1 MKTNNQT
8 TQPAPGLPNPEKATF
23 KLIVYFKDGKSR
35 TFYNYHTSYDAES
48 KRIIINEKTG
58 LNKLHNLILFK
69 YANFYKTA
77 ILLHKE
83 TNKQIYRYV
92 NNRLIFSA
100 PFNFTYK
107 DFNILFQFTPQN
119 INANG

>member
-1 MKTNNQT
+1 MKTNQT
-8 TQPAPGLPNPEKATF
+8 PQPAPALPNPDKATF

-48 KRIIINEKTG
+48 KRIIQNEKTG

-69 YANFYKTA
+69 YANLYKTA
-77 ILLHKE
+77 ILLHKDS
-83 TNKQIYRYV
+83 NKQIYRYV
-92 NNRLIFSA
+92 NGRLIFSA

-107 DFNILFQFTPQN
+107 DFNILFQFTPSN
-119 INANG
+119 IN